1 MGELK
6 TREWKTQDLKT
17 RDQISRVK
25 NAGPPSMEREMYKYK
40 KTLQSS
46 EETDSRTTQLRELAE
61 INAKCQNRRRTMLMS
76 ARQIGKPLIIRS
88 WCRIHASQ
96 NR

>member
-46 EETDSRTTQLRELAE
+46 EETVD
-61 INAKCQNRRRTMLMS
+61 
-76 ARQIGKPLIIRS
+76 
-88 WCRIHASQ
+88 
-96 NR
+96 